1 MVEERQAFYPAGRQ
15 RKWPL
20 WRYMKYI
27 NQRYA
32 LLAAAFN
39 QPRQRLLEGGEI
51 LLLPEWTMLK

>member
-1 MVEERQAFYPAGRQ
+1 
-15 RKWPL
+15 
-20 WRYMKYI
+20 MKYI